1 MHSSSEKMP
10 CSKAFRLAIASPSDR
25 LKTSS
30 VPGSLKVQRFPA
42 PASSSTE
49 TKHRSIRRF
58 AISIL
63 VGGAVD
69 ANQERTKPVTRST
82 PPASKCL
89 HLLCGGIYGKAD
101 AGKNCQTR
109 ARPLRTGP
117 CRSIIRS
124 KVPLPVTAPSCNE
137 SERTINVT
145 RNNFADLDNL
155 GTIINDV
162 SLLLYAIVPILE
174 FPFCSEVEDTDA
186 SLSDRRKSLEV
197 GSL

>member
-1 MHSSSEKMP
+1 MARRMP
-10 CSKAFRLAIASPSDR
+10 GKI
-25 LKTSS
+25 
-30 VPGSLKVQRFPA
+30 V
-42 PASSSTE
+42 
-49 TKHRSIRRF
+49 RR
-58 AISIL
+58 
-63 VGGAVD
+63 
-69 ANQERTKPVTRST
+69 EP
-82 PPASKCL
+82 
-89 HLLCGGIYGKAD
+89 
-101 AGKNCQTR
+101 
-109 ARPLRTGP
+109 RPLRTGP

-124 KVPLPVTAPSCNE
+124 KVPLSVAAPSCK